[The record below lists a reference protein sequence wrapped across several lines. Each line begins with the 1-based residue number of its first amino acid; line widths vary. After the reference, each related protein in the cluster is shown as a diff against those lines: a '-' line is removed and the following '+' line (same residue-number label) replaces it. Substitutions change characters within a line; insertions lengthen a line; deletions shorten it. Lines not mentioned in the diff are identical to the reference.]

1 VSLAPSQLFSS
12 VDAGD
17 AVLTPSQIDRR
28 HKKERL
34 RGEELGESNTSTPQ
48 EVLWNGQARG
58 RLESAMDHEGMQTLT
73 PTRAYHDQRGRDRR
87 APAPQG
93 PARQVSARGAS
104 ALARERAYAA
114 APAPAPAG
122 DSEADWDAGFDM
134 FVEKC
139 SDGTETDSE
148 LRRRWD
154 ALSDARQSTWAR
166 LARLRSSLVPL
177 PGEGGEAEPAPAPQ
191 PQPQSYASQ
200 YTPPVTSSFETPVRR
215 AREAVRPHSAQFPVE
230 RPSKPVTPRESPPP
244 RAAASRQETSPPR
257 VRAKALP
264 VTHPNTTMIFL
275 DWDDTLYPTAA
286 LLDGGYLVERFG
298 QLVKPQP
305 FPPSVQ
311 EELDQLQDSAERFME
326 TASRFGQ
333 IVLITNAA
341 QGWVDQSSKLAAPR
355 MAETLR
361 RRGIKAVY
369 ARGVDNAEQRW
380 DNPARWK
387 AAAFIREA
395 DATRAALQKQSGGG
409 GGSSSARQRAP
420 ALNIVS
426 IGDALFERVAS
437 HAAAR
442 VWDLVKT
449 VKLLDNPEIKMVRD
463 QLDMLNEVL
472 GDLCANTK
480 SEDMDMSTG
489 DGGDV

>member
-1 VSLAPSQLFSS
+1 M
-12 VDAGD
+12 
-17 AVLTPSQIDRR
+17 DRD
-28 HKKERL
+28 
-34 RGEELGESNTSTPQ
+34 G
-48 EVLWNGQARG
+48 
-58 RLESAMDHEGMQTLT
+58 LETMT
-73 PTRAYHDQRGRDRR
+73 PTRAYHDQRGRERR

-93 PARQVSARGAS
+93 PARRVPARGAS
-104 ALARERAYAA
+104 ALRERTYAA
-114 APAPAPAG
+114 APAPAPAD
-122 DSEADWDAGFDM
+122 DSDADWEAGFDM

-177 PGEGGEAEPAPAPQ
+177 PGEGEPVPQPAPQ
-191 PQPQSYASQ
+191 PAPQPHRSPAGGYA
-200 YTPPVTSSFETPVRR
+200 PGTSPFETPVRE
-215 AREAVRPHSAQFPVE
+215 ARQAVRPHSAQFPVE
-230 RPSKPVTPRESPPP
+230 RPSKPMTPRDTPPP
-244 RAAASRQETSPPR
+244 RAAASRQEMSPPR

-298 QLVKPQP
+298 SLVKPQP

-311 EELDQLQDSAERFME
+311 EELDQLQDSAERFFE
-326 TASRFGQ
+326 TASRLGQ
-333 IVLITNAA
+333 IVLVTNAA
-341 QGWVDQSSKLAAPR
+341 SGWVDQSAMLAAPR
-355 MAETLR
+355 LADTLQR
-361 RRGIKAVY
+361 HGVSAVY

-395 DATRAALQKQSGGG
+395 DATRAALQKQSGRAG
-409 GGSSSARQRAP
+409 GGSSSARTRAP

>member
-1 VSLAPSQLFSS
+1 M
-12 VDAGD
+12 
-17 AVLTPSQIDRR
+17 
-28 HKKERL
+28 E
-34 RGEELGESNTSTPQ
+34 
-48 EVLWNGQARG
+48 
-58 RLESAMDHEGMQTLT
+58 TLT
-73 PTRAYHDQRGRDRR
+73 PTRAYHDQRVRDRR
-87 APAPQG
+87 APAAQG
-93 PARQVSARGAS
+93 PARQVPARGAS
-104 ALARERAYAA
+104 ALVRDRAYAAA
-114 APAPAPAG
+114 APAPAPMAA
-122 DSEADWDAGFDM
+122 DEDADWDAGFDM

-139 SDGTETDSE
+139 SDGTETEAE

-177 PGEGGEAEPAPAPQ
+177 PGERTEPEPAPAPQ
-191 PQPQSYASQ
+191 SPPARSYQSQ
-200 YTPPVTSSFETPVRR
+200 YTGGAVTSSFETPVRN

-230 RPSKPVTPRESPPP
+230 RPTKPQTPRDTPPP
-244 RAAASRQETSPPR
+244 RAALSRTESSPPR

-275 DWDDTLYPTAA
+275 DWDDTLFPTAA

-298 QLVKPQP
+298 NLVRPQP

-311 EELDQLQDSAERFME
+311 EELDQLQDSAARFFE

-341 QGWVDQSSKLAAPR
+341 SGWVDQSAKLACPGLGD
-355 MAETLR
+355 TLR
-361 RRGIKAVY
+361 RYGVKAVY

-395 DATRAALQKQSGGG
+395 DATRASLQKQQGAA

>member
-1 VSLAPSQLFSS
+1 M
-12 VDAGD
+12 
-17 AVLTPSQIDRR
+17 DR
-28 HKKERL
+28 E
-34 RGEELGESNTSTPQ
+34 G
-48 EVLWNGQARG
+48 
-58 RLESAMDHEGMQTLT
+58 LETMT

-93 PARQVSARGAS
+93 PARRVPARGAS
-104 ALARERAYAA
+104 ALARDRAFAA
-114 APAPAPAG
+114 APAPAPVDG
-122 DSEADWDAGFDM
+122 TDADWEAGFEM

-177 PGEGGEAEPAPAPQ
+177 PGEGAGAVPKPAPQPAPQ
-191 PQPQSYASQ
+191 PQPRAHVGAYS
-200 YTPPVTSSFETPVRR
+200 PPGHSPFETPVRE
-215 AREAVRPHSAQFPVE
+215 ARQAVRPHSAQFPVE
-230 RPSKPVTPRESPPP
+230 RPSKPPVSPRDTPPP
-244 RAAASRQETSPPR
+244 RAAAARHEASPPR

-298 QLVKPQP
+298 SLVKPQP

-311 EELDQLQDSAERFME
+311 EELDQLQDSAEQFFE

-333 IVLITNAA
+333 IVLVTNAA
-341 QGWVDQSSKLAAPR
+341 SGWVDQSAMLAAPR
-355 MAETLR
+355 LTEILR
-361 RRGIKAVY
+361 RHGVSAVY

-395 DATRAALQKQSGGG
+395 DATRAALQKQSARTG
-409 GGSSSARQRAP
+409 GGSSSARTRAP